1 MKKNVVIGVLCLVV
15 ILLGGYLIYAEF
27 INKKECSAT
36 EEKEETK
43 TVEVTADER
52 YKNYLS
58 NMYLQ
63 NIDKSYSIFKVVSL
77 PGETEDITHAFYL
90 TQDNSLYVEYEE
102 GSDKGFINT
111 VGEEGMDS
119 TTKVSIPGVSDTE
132 GVMVNIGKVADIF
145 LVEGNGLEALGM
157 LFAITTDGNVYFITS
172 SDDNINDIL
181 ATDYKPELVSSL
193 KYIVSIN
200 DVSSCGESSCWFDT
214 AIVDI
219 DGNISLFSDH
229 DDLMKI
235 FNEKL
240 SN

>member
-43 TVEVTADER
+43 IVEVTADER

-77 PGETEDITHAFYL
+77 TGETEDITHAFYL
-90 TQDNSLYVEYEE
+90 TQDNSLYVEY
-102 GSDKGFINT
+102 
-111 VGEEGMDS
+111 EEGMDS

-172 SDDNINDIL
+172 SADNVNDIL